1 MSSTSIHT
9 AVDSLLYL
17 SNPST
22 SPSYTYNP
30 HPSSTAP
37 AMAIPKQKRSTASA
51 SARSGEDAPRPYKC
65 HLCPKSFHRLEH
77 QTRHIRTHT
86 GERPHQCTFA
96 ACQKRFSRSD
106 ELTRHMRIHTNS
118 KAKKERAA
126 IFPALPSA
134 PQQQQ
139 AQAQSMKVG
148 GSGFEIES
156 PTPSPS
162 PSPRM
167 AAAMRNTRVAHP
179 HHISP
184 RQSPYPMLERYHRQQ
199 YSQQYNQEPSPP
211 ASANSSPVSMVMSD
225 YESESTSSPLFTPE
239 TSPVPMSMSTVSL
252 GYTTPQL
259 YSCNNINQKYQQ
271 DSSSFNASVQ
281 LPPVLLDHSYQHQ
294 HQQNVLPP
302 ISSLM
307 KSLRL

>member
-1 MSSTSIHT
+1 
-9 AVDSLLYL
+9 
-17 SNPST
+17 
-22 SPSYTYNP
+22 
-30 HPSSTAP
+30 
-37 AMAIPKQKRSTASA
+37 
-51 SARSGEDAPRPYKC
+51 
-65 HLCPKSFHRLEH
+65 H

-96 ACQKRFSRSD
+96 TCQKRFSRSD

-118 KAKKERAA
+118 KAKKERTA
-126 IFPALPSA
+126 IFPASYSSSA
-134 PQQQQ
+134 QQQQQ

-148 GSGFEIES
+148 GSGFEIET

-167 AAAMRNTRVAHP
+167 TAALRNTRVAH

-184 RQSPYPMLERYHRQQ
+184 RQSPYPMLERYHRPQ
-199 YSQQYNQEPSPP
+199 YNQNQQYNQEPSPP
-211 ASANSSPVSMVMSD
+211 ASVDSSPVSMVMSD

-239 TSPVPMSMSTVSL
+239 SSPVPMSMATVSL

-259 YSCNNINQKYQQ
+259 YSCNNTYHKYQQ
-271 DSSSFNASVQ
+271 DSSSSTFNASVQ

-294 HQQNVLPP
+294 QQNILPP